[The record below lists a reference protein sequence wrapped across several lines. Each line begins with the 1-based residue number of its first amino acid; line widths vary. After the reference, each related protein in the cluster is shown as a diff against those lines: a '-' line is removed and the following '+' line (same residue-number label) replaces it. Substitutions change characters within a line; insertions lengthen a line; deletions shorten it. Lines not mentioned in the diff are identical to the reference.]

1 MSTLRV
7 SNIEAKA
14 DASSPTIDEKVKVT
28 SSQGRVLVQIDGKT
42 AGITSIGINTTS
54 TSFTIDGNQNIQFVG
69 VITAANVNTTG
80 VSTFTRVNIGTGT
93 SISSPS
99 SNTLTLGTN
108 NTEAI
113 RISGIG
119 SVGIGTINPQY
130 KLHLGGS
137 SPHAFIQGNYS
148 STAPADHSRIYFN
161 DYNFGIGCGNFG
173 SVTDDDLYLWAY
185 NGTGRDI
192 KFCSTT
198 DGSSAVNSASWTT
211 NMIIKNDGKI
221 GIGITNPAVTL
232 SVAGTVNYTGTLQQ
246 NGSNVIQWVELT
258 PGVTEWSWSS
268 SVVSQ
273 AVTLNPSTIPSTA
286 RYVLADVFVTAN
298 SSDHQNI
305 VLGRDVLTNQKNWVD
320 TRGQQ
325 PSGQFGTL
333 TRQAVTL
340 TYNGESD
347 GYTPNYGVWYSSQH
361 VPCSGRT
368 IYFNNYGQS
377 GSSGWVYV
385 LVKAYSL

>member
-14 DASSPTIDEKVKVT
+14 DPSSPTVDEKVKVT

-54 TSFTIDGNQNIQFVG
+54 TSFTIDANQNVQFVG
-69 VITAANVNTTG
+69 VITANNFNTTG
-80 VSTFTRVNIGTGT
+80 ISTFTRLNVGTG
-93 SISSPS
+93 
-99 SNTLTLGTN
+99 GTII
-108 NTEAI
+108 TTTA
-113 RISGIG
+113 SGL
-119 SVGIGTINPQY
+119 VGIGTINPQY

-137 SPHAFIQGNYS
+137 SPHAIIQGNYS

-173 SVTDDDLYLWAY
+173 STSDDDLYLWAY

-258 PGVTEWSWSS
+258 PGVTEWSWSGG
-268 SVVSQ
+268 VTSQ
-273 AVTLNPSTIPSTA
+273 AITLNPSTIPSTA

-305 VLGRDVLTNQKNWVD
+305 VLGRDVLTDQKNWVD

-347 GYTPNYGVWYSSQH
+347 GYTPNYGMWYSSQH
-361 VPCSGRT
+361 IPCSGRT
-368 IYFNNYGQS
+368 IYYNNYGWS

-385 LVKAYSL
+385 VVKAYSL

>member
-54 TSFTIDGNQNIQFVG
+54 TSFTIDANQNVQFVG
-69 VITAANVNTTG
+69 AITAANVNTTG

-173 SVTDDDLYLWAY
+173 STSDDDLYLWAY

-258 PGVTEWSWSS
+258 PGVTEWSWSGG
-268 SVVSQ
+268 VTSQ
-273 AVTLNPSTIPSTA
+273 AITLNPSTIPSTA

-305 VLGRDVLTNQKNWVD
+305 VLGRNVLTDQKNWVD

-340 TYNGESD
+340 TYNGEAD
-347 GYTPNYGVWYSSQH
+347 GYTPNYGMWYSSQH
-361 VPCSGRT
+361 IPCSGRT
-368 IYFNNYGQS
+368 IYYNNYGWS

-385 LVKAYSL
+385 VVKAYSL